1 MAPAPAPA
9 VTHDAGAPQAP
20 RRRRRSPAPPP
31 KDFKDRSSYEKIVG
45 ACMLPAELILT
56 HLEETEPCYR
66 SFTEENLRGGL
77 LQLALVEMAV
87 GLCVGS
93 VVWCVLKGVALAL
106 RRVQRPKYY
115 PQERMR
121 RQALARERRR
131 IRRRT
136 TINAAPTADE
146 LLAQWAKVKRNPEEM
161 IRFGSMLC
169 DLEAYVDNSLLRN
182 ENGEIVGRNPGI
194 RGWLNANC
202 QPLAAHYK
210 TVMGYKAMAEKFRQA
225 VGLADPYPA
234 ALALDGIQNTV
245 RKSGDDAAV
254 AEEDGEGSRQNTV
267 RKDDE
272 RRGRMEGAEA
282 NGEPGT
288 TNRRAQGRTAERRAH
303 GTVCRMAQGRTAE
316 RRAHGS
322 VCRMA
327 QRRAEERRAHG
338 SVCRMAQRRAE
349 EMLAACGRSQR
360 GVRLAL
366 AARLSPD
373 QVPPEVER
381 EERRRQGLPPRD
393 GLARRFVQMMA

>member
-1 MAPAPAPA
+1 MKSTTHPTTPIRRMAPAPAPA

-210 TVMGYKAMAEKFRQA
+210 TVMGYKAMAEKFR
-225 VGLADPYPA
+225 A

-303 GTVCRMAQGRTAE
+303 GSVCRMAQGRTA
-316 RRAHGS
+316 
-322 VCRMA
+322 
-327 QRRAEERRAHG
+327 ERRAHG

>member
-1 MAPAPAPA
+1 MCVAPAAKA
-9 VTHDAGAPQAP
+9 FDYLDETAIYSHNFIEEQDRDAL
-20 RRRRRSPAPPP
+20 
-31 KDFKDRSSYEKIVG
+31 Y
-45 ACMLPAELILT
+45 L
-56 HLEETEPCYR
+56 
-66 SFTEENLRGGL
+66 
-77 LQLALVEMAV
+77 LALAEATL

-93 VVWCVLKGVALAL
+93 IIWCLLKGIALAL
-106 RRVQRPKYY
+106 RKVQRPKYY

-146 LLAQWAKVKRNPEEM
+146 LLAQWAKVKKNPVEM

-202 QPLAAHYK
+202 QQLAVRYK

-234 ALALDGIQNTV
+234 SLALSQVDEDASRKITVRKANSDGQKEDVGGGQGKSKNTV
-245 RKSGDDAAV
+245 RKSDDDAAGREV
-254 AEEDGEGSRQNTV
+254 TEGETICQNMV
-267 RKDDE
+267 RKDFE
-272 RRGRMEGAEA
+272 NAPSANQWKARGESVETRVARGMACRKARRKAAKML
-282 NGEPGT
+282 
-288 TNRRAQGRTAERRAH
+288 
-303 GTVCRMAQGRTAE
+303 
-316 RRAHGS
+316 
-322 VCRMA
+322 
-327 QRRAEERRAHG
+327 EE
-338 SVCRMAQRRAE
+338 
-349 EMLAACGRSQR
+349 CGKSQR

-366 AARLSPD
+366 AARLAPD
-373 QVPPEVER
+373 QVPPEVEQ

-393 GLARRFVQMMA
+393 GLARRFLQMMA

>member
-1 MAPAPAPA
+1 MCVAPADMAFRYLDETA
-9 VTHDAGAPQAP
+9 IYSHNFIEEQ
-20 RRRRRSPAPPP
+20 
-31 KDFKDRSSYEKIVG
+31 DR
-45 ACMLPAELILT
+45 
-56 HLEETEPCYR
+56 
-66 SFTEENLRGGL
+66 FNLCL
-77 LQLALVEMAV
+77 LALAETAL

-93 VVWCVLKGVALAL
+93 IIWCLLKGIAIAL
-106 RRVQRPKYY
+106 RKVQRPKYY

-136 TINAAPTADE
+136 TINAAPTTEE
-146 LLAQWAKVKRNPEEM
+146 LLAQWAKVKGNPEEM

-202 QPLAAHYK
+202 QPLAIHYK

-225 VGLADPYPA
+225 VGLSDPYPA
-234 ALALDGIQNTV
+234 SLALAHGEDDATCQNMVRKSDGDMTEAEGDKADGTCQNTV
-245 RKSGDDAAV
+245 C
-254 AEEDGEGSRQNTV
+254 QNTA

-272 RRGRMEGAEA
+272 AEVKAARPKAMTEGLEARMTRGMACRKARRKAA
-282 NGEPGT
+282 
-288 TNRRAQGRTAERRAH
+288 
-303 GTVCRMAQGRTAE
+303 
-316 RRAHGS
+316 
-322 VCRMA
+322 
-327 QRRAEERRAHG
+327 
-338 SVCRMAQRRAE
+338 
-349 EMLAACGRSQR
+349 EMLAECGRSQR

-366 AARLSPD
+366 AARLAPD
-373 QVPPEVER
+373 QVPPEVEF

>member
-1 MAPAPAPA
+1 MAFRYLDETAIYS
-9 VTHDAGAPQAP
+9 HNFIEEQ
-20 RRRRRSPAPPP
+20 
-31 KDFKDRSSYEKIVG
+31 DR
-45 ACMLPAELILT
+45 
-56 HLEETEPCYR
+56 
-66 SFTEENLRGGL
+66 FNLCL
-77 LQLALVEMAV
+77 LALAETAL

-93 VVWCVLKGVALAL
+93 IIWCLLKGIAIAL
-106 RRVQRPKYY
+106 RKVQRPKYY

-136 TINAAPTADE
+136 TINAAPTTEE
-146 LLAQWAKVKRNPEEM
+146 LLVQWAKVKGNPEEM

-202 QPLAAHYK
+202 QPLAIHYK

-234 ALALDGIQNTV
+234 ALAL
-245 RKSGDDAAV
+245 
-254 AEEDGEGSRQNTV
+254 EGCQNTV
-267 RKDDE
+267 RKDDGRGMKTEGVEARVE
-272 RRGRMEGAEA
+272 REMACRKA
-282 NGEPGT
+282 
-288 TNRRAQGRTAERRAH
+288 RRKAK
-303 GTVCRMAQGRTAE
+303 
-316 RRAHGS
+316 
-322 VCRMA
+322 
-327 QRRAEERRAHG
+327 
-338 SVCRMAQRRAE
+338 
-349 EMLAACGRSQR
+349 EMLAECWRSQR

-373 QVPPEVER
+373 LVPSAIER
-381 EERRRQGLPPRD
+381 EERQRQGLPPRD